1 MNATKI
7 FRHQNYDLICSARR
21 GDTGRFTP
29 ALTVSKQIWPTRPRE
44 IAIERG
50 DYPNEDDA
58 IEAAHAQGITWIL
71 HYG

>member
-1 MNATKI
+1 MATQRASKPRYAI
-7 FRHQNYDLICSARR
+7 LGDLLQA
-21 GDTGRFTP
+21 G
-29 ALTVSKQIWPTRPRE
+29 
-44 IAIERG
+44 IERG